1 MLEKVY
7 TVLTAQGLKTKSG
20 ERAPAPPPPL
30 PTEKKVEKGPLF
42 AQNDPP
48 HKNPGYGPGRGDHKM
63 LIRLSEGCRRCVVV
77 SSIRGTIVGCRGLHC
92 WAAWYGENP
101 SSPNLCFQSTAWSAG
116 VNKWEFVTRMISFF
130 LSLLMVT
137 DSVNKTG
144 PNEFGRGDGISVS
157 PSPQNLHL
165 DPQRLCEWYIQI
177 YFLTW
182 LSEIV

>member
-1 MLEKVY
+1 M
-7 TVLTAQGLKTKSG
+7 
-20 ERAPAPPPPL
+20 RPHPPPPL

-63 LIRLSEGCRRCVVV
+63 LVRLSEGCRRCVVV
-77 SSIRGTIVGCRGLHC
+77 SSIGGTIVGCRGLHC

-101 SSPNLCFQSTAWSAG
+101 SSPS
-116 VNKWEFVTRMISFF
+116 K
-130 LSLLMVT
+130 
-137 DSVNKTG
+137 
-144 PNEFGRGDGISVS
+144 FGRGDGISVS